1 MEILLPKRWRVSQ
14 GRISQ
19 GAVIA
24 DVWLNPLPAIVQR
37 LRGCGP
43 VTLGVC
49 CLLIAFVSVHDAAL
63 VVTNHE
69 VIHEVEQNPIGVW
82 LLDLQD
88 GQVWLFVTV
97 KLVSTALVCAV
108 LITLYKHQRRIAMT
122 VAASLVCFQL
132 SLLCYLTVA

>member
-1 MEILLPKRWRVSQ
+1 MFR
-14 GRISQ
+14 
-19 GAVIA
+19 
-24 DVWLNPLPAIVQR
+24 R
-37 LRGCGP
+37 LRGCGA
-43 VTLGVC
+43 VWLGMC

-69 VIHEVEQNPIGVW
+69 VIHEMEQNPIGVW

-88 GQVWLFVTV
+88 GQVWLFVAV
-97 KLVSTALVCAV
+97 KLVCTALVCAV
-108 LITLYKHQRRIAMT
+108 LITLYKHQRRIGMT